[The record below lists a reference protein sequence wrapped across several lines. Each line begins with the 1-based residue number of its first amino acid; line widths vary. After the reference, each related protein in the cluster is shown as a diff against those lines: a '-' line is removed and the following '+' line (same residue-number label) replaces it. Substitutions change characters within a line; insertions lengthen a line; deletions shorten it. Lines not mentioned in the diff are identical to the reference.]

1 MSKKYKKIC
10 ATLNC
15 SEHFL
20 ILAST
25 TARQVSISGFA
36 FLVGIPEGIIVLII
50 YTITAGIKNYNSIIN
65 KKKKHYKIVLL
76 EKSKLNSIES

>member
-10 ATLNC
+10 ATLNY

-36 FLVGIPEGIIVLII
+36 FLVGIPEGIIVL
-50 YTITAGIKNYNSIIN
+50 
-65 KKKKHYKIVLL
+65 KI
-76 EKSKLNSIES
+76 

>member
-15 SEHFL
+15 SEHFF

-36 FLVGIPEGIIVLII
+36 FLVGIPEGIIVL
-50 YTITAGIKNYNSIIN
+50 KYNSIN
-65 KKKKHYKIVLL
+65 NLY
-76 EKSKLNSIES
+76 NNCRN